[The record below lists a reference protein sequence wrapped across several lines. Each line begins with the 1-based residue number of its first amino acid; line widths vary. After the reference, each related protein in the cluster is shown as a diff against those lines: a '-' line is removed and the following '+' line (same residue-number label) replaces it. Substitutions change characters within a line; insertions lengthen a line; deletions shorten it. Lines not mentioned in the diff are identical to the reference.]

1 MTFLGHV
8 VAVGGFGEVGQRRG
22 RGCEL
27 HFATEATVAGGV
39 SRLEQYTTIIEWTQ
53 ATSIVFLFARPS
65 VISMML
71 LLRKSSESFLVG
83 FSLARTRLKHR
94 RNGSLFELA

>member
-39 SRLEQYTTIIEWTQ
+39 GVPPRIIYHDNRMDTGYVYRLPVCETLSNLHDVTIAQEQ
-53 ATSIVFLFARPS
+53 
-65 VISMML
+65 
-71 LLRKSSESFLVG
+71 
-83 FSLARTRLKHR
+83 
-94 RNGSLFELA
+94 